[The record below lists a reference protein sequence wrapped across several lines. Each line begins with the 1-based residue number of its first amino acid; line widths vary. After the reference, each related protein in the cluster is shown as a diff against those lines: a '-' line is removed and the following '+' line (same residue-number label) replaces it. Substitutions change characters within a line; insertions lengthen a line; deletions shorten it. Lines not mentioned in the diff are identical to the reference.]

1 MCLRTY
7 VPPKPEGIAQANV
20 SGIEM
25 NQTGSNSGISGEN
38 STANPLEIMAAGVV
52 EVGGELELTI
62 YNRGLPL

>member
-38 STANPLEIMAAGVV
+38 STANPLGIMAAGVV
-52 EVGGELELTI
+52 EA
-62 YNRGLPL
+62 